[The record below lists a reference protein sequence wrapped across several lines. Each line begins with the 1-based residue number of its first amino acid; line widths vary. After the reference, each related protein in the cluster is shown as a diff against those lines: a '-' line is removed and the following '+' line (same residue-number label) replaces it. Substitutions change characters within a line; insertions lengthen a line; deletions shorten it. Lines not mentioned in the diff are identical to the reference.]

1 LDPALRDVQ
10 DLFDRARAG
19 DDYAL
24 SLVEDECRRIHEI
37 VAALSAIVDP
47 ETVILTGGI
56 GDNELLAARVAE
68 LAATL
73 PVPVAVL
80 RSTLGDRASL
90 VGAIATATDHAK
102 AHLLR
107 RTESTPTTSAI

>member
-1 LDPALRDVQ
+1 MICSTS
-10 DLFDRARAG
+10 RAG
-19 DDYAL
+19 DEHAL

-73 PVPVAVL
+73 PVPIAVT

-90 VGAIATATDHAK
+90 VGVIATATDHARSQ
-102 AHLLR
+102 LLAR
-107 RTESTPTTSAI
+107 AS